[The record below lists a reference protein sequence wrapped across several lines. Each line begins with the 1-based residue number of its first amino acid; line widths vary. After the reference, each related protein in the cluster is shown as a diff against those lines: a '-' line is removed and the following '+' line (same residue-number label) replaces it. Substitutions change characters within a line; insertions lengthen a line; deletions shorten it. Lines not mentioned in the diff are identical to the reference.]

1 MSHFINSSRALK
13 PEDLRIDPAQ
23 HPGWVSGTIRTP
35 AVGEH
40 VVCTGGGAEVVQLL
54 GKTSDGSRLLALR
67 LLDGK
72 HPPFFVAASN
82 ILVPPA
88 GHVNGITPATP
99 LGLGDVSGM
108 IG

>member
-13 PEDLRIDPAQ
+13 PEDLRVDATGRPD
-23 HPGWVSGTIRTP
+23 WVSGSERMP
-35 AVGEH
+35 KVGEH
-40 VVCTGGGAEVVQLL
+40 VLCTGGPAEVVQLL

-88 GHVNGITPATP
+88 GYVNG
-99 LGLGDVSGM
+99 L

>member
-1 MSHFINSSRALK
+1 MAHFINSSRAFK
-13 PEDLRIDPAQ
+13 PEDLRIDASAQ
-23 HPGWVSGTIRTP
+23 PDWVSGVTRVP

-40 VVCTGGGAEVVQLL
+40 VLCTGGLAEVVQLL
-54 GKTSDGSRLLALR
+54 GKTSDGSRLLSLR

-82 ILVPPA
+82 ILVPPQQQRT
-88 GHVNGITPATP
+88 II
-99 LGLGDVSGM
+99 DGM

>member
-1 MSHFINSSRALK
+1 MSHFINSSRAVK
-13 PEDLRIDPAQ
+13 PEDLRIDPAA
-23 HPGWVSGTIRTP
+23 HPGWMNGTVRTP
-35 AVGEH
+35 EVGEH
-40 VVCTGGGAEVVQLL
+40 VLCTGGPAEVVQLL
-54 GKTSDGSRLLALR
+54 GKTSDGSRLLSLR

-88 GHVNGITPATP
+88 GHVNGITMGDA
-99 LGLGDVSGM
+99 GLSDVSGM